1 MEKKRI
7 IRYGAAF
14 ISLAVL
20 FVIILVASINT
31 GSVHISVMEIINILL
46 KRTGEEAAAYSI
58 IWKIRLP
65 RLLMAA
71 VLGGALALSG
81 YLMQTFFFRNP
92 IAGPYVLGISS
103 GAKMVLAV
111 VTIIWSG
118 HIASMPVSLNVL
130 TSFAGSM
137 LCMLFVLF
145 FAGKVKS
152 MATLLVVGVM
162 IGNICSA
169 VTDFMINF
177 ANEAQI
183 VNLTHWSL
191 GTFSGASWTNL
202 KAATI
207 LILIT
212 FILTFLTAKPMSAY
226 QLGEDYAK
234 SMGINIKIFRIILI
248 TLASMLSACVT
259 AFAGPI
265 AFVGIAV
272 PHITK
277 LLFGTAKPIV
287 MIPAVTM
294 CGSIFCMACDLIART
309 ALAPSELSI
318 GTVTSV
324 IGAPIVIWLMV
335 GRKHER

>member
-81 YLMQTFFFRNP
+81 YLMQTFFRNP

-202 KAATI
+202 KAATV

-324 IGAPIVIWLMV
+324 IGAPIVIRLMV

>member
-14 ISLAVL
+14 ISLVVL

-81 YLMQTFFFRNP
+81 YLMQTFFRNP

-202 KAATI
+202 KAATV

>member
-14 ISLAVL
+14 ISLEVL

-81 YLMQTFFFRNP
+81 YLMQTFFRNP

-202 KAATI
+202 KAATV

>member
-81 YLMQTFFFRNP
+81 YLMQTFFRNP

-111 VTIIWSG
+111 VTIIRSG

-202 KAATI
+202 KAATV

>member
-81 YLMQTFFFRNP
+81 YLMQTFFRNP

-202 KAATI
+202 KAATV

-294 CGSIFCMACDLIART
+294 CGCIFCMACDLIART

>member
-81 YLMQTFFFRNP
+81 YLMQTFFRNP

-202 KAATI
+202 KAATV

-212 FILTFLTAKPMSAY
+212 FILTFLTAKPMSAD

-234 SMGINIKIFRIILI
+234 SRGINIKIFRIILI

>member
-81 YLMQTFFFRNP
+81 YLMQTFFRNP

-202 KAATI
+202 KAATV

-277 LLFGTAKPIV
+277 LL
-287 MIPAVTM
+287 
-294 CGSIFCMACDLIART
+294 LER
-309 ALAPSELSI
+309 LS
-318 GTVTSV
+318 
-324 IGAPIVIWLMV
+324 LL
-335 GRKHER
+335 

>member
-20 FVIILVASINT
+20 FAIILVASINT

-81 YLMQTFFFRNP
+81 YLMQTFFRNP

-202 KAATI
+202 KAATV

>member
-65 RLLMAA
+65 RVLMAA

-81 YLMQTFFFRNP
+81 YLMQTFFRNP

-202 KAATI
+202 KAATV

>member
-81 YLMQTFFFRNP
+81 YLMQTFFRNP

-202 KAATI
+202 KAATV

-294 CGSIFCMACDLIART
+294 CGRIFCMACDLIART

>member
-81 YLMQTFFFRNP
+81 YLMQTFFRNP

-202 KAATI
+202 KAATV

-294 CGSIFCMACDLIART
+294 CGSIFCMVCDLIART

>member
-81 YLMQTFFFRNP
+81 YLMQTFFRNP

-137 LCMLFVLF
+137 LCMLFVLV

-202 KAATI
+202 KAATV

>member
-81 YLMQTFFFRNP
+81 YLMQTFFRNP

-202 KAATI
+202 KAATV

-287 MIPAVTM
+287 VIPAVTM

>member
-20 FVIILVASINT
+20 FVIILIASINT

-81 YLMQTFFFRNP
+81 YLMQTFFRNP

-202 KAATI
+202 KAATV

>member
-31 GSVHISVMEIINILL
+31 GSVHISVMEIINIIL

-81 YLMQTFFFRNP
+81 YLMQTFFRNP

-202 KAATI
+202 KAATV

>member
-81 YLMQTFFFRNP
+81 YLMQTFFRNP

-118 HIASMPVSLNVL
+118 HIVSMPVSLNVL

-202 KAATI
+202 KAATV

>member
-81 YLMQTFFFRNP
+81 YLMQTFFRNP

-169 VTDFMINF
+169 VTYFMSNF

-183 VNLTHWSL
+183 FNLTHWSL

-202 KAATI
+202 KAATV

>member
-14 ISLAVL
+14 ISLAAL
-20 FVIILVASINT
+20 FVIILIASINT

-81 YLMQTFFFRNP
+81 YLMQTFFRNP

-202 KAATI
+202 KAATV

>member
-14 ISLAVL
+14 VSLAVL
-20 FVIILVASINT
+20 FVIILIASINT

-81 YLMQTFFFRNP
+81 YLMQTFFRNP

-202 KAATI
+202 KAATV

>member
-71 VLGGALALSG
+71 VLGGTLALSG
-81 YLMQTFFFRNP
+81 YLMQTFFRNP

-202 KAATI
+202 KAATV

>member
-81 YLMQTFFFRNP
+81 YLMQTFFRNP

-202 KAATI
+202 KAATV

-248 TLASMLSACVT
+248 TLASILSACVT

>member
-20 FVIILVASINT
+20 FVIILIASINT

-81 YLMQTFFFRNP
+81 YLMQTFFRNP

-202 KAATI
+202 KAATV

-294 CGSIFCMACDLIART
+294 CGSLFCMACDLIART

>member
-20 FVIILVASINT
+20 FVIILIASINT

-81 YLMQTFFFRNP
+81 YLMQTFFRNP

-202 KAATI
+202 KAATV

-277 LLFGTAKPIV
+277 LLFGTAKPVV

>member
-71 VLGGALALSG
+71 VLGGALAISG
-81 YLMQTFFFRNP
+81 YLMQTFFRNP

-202 KAATI
+202 KAATV

>member
-20 FVIILVASINT
+20 FVIILIASINT

-81 YLMQTFFFRNP
+81 YLMQTFFRNP

-202 KAATI
+202 KAATV

-335 GRKHER
+335 GRKHEK

>member
-20 FVIILVASINT
+20 FVIILIASINT

-81 YLMQTFFFRNP
+81 YLMQTFFRNP

-191 GTFSGASWTNL
+191 GTFSGASWPNL
-202 KAATI
+202 KVASI

>member
-81 YLMQTFFFRNP
+81 YLMQTFFRNP

-183 VNLTHWSL
+183 VNLTNWSL
-191 GTFSGASWTNL
+191 GTFSGESWTNL
-202 KAATI
+202 KAATV

>member
-20 FVIILVASINT
+20 FVIILIASINT

-81 YLMQTFFFRNP
+81 YLMQTFFRNP

-202 KAATI
+202 KAATV

-294 CGSIFCMACDLIART
+294 YGSIFCMACDLIART

>member
-81 YLMQTFFFRNP
+81 YLMQTFFRNP

-137 LCMLFVLF
+137 LCMLFVFF

-202 KAATI
+202 KAATV

>member
-81 YLMQTFFFRNP
+81 YLMQTFFRNP

-202 KAATI
+202 KAATV

-287 MIPAVTM
+287 MILAVTM

>member
-14 ISLAVL
+14 ISLAIL

-81 YLMQTFFFRNP
+81 YLMQTFFRNP

-202 KAATI
+202 KAATV

>member
-81 YLMQTFFFRNP
+81 YLMQTFFRNP

-202 KAATI
+202 KAATV

-272 PHITK
+272 SHITK

>member
-81 YLMQTFFFRNP
+81 YLMQTFFRNP

-202 KAATI
+202 KAATV

-309 ALAPSELSI
+309 ALSPSELSI

>member
-1 MEKKRI
+1 MKKKRI

-81 YLMQTFFFRNP
+81 YLMQTFFRNP

-202 KAATI
+202 KAATV

>member
-81 YLMQTFFFRNP
+81 YLMQTFFRNP

-202 KAATI
+202 KAATV

-309 ALAPSELSI
+309 ELAPSELSI

>member
-1 MEKKRI
+1 MGKKRI

-20 FVIILVASINT
+20 FVIILIASINT

-81 YLMQTFFFRNP
+81 YLMQTFFRNP

-191 GTFSGASWTNL
+191 GTFSGASWPNL
-202 KAATI
+202 KVASI

-277 LLFGTAKPIV
+277 LIFGTAKPIV

>member
-81 YLMQTFFFRNP
+81 YLMQTFFRNP

-169 VTDFMINF
+169 VTDLMINF

-183 VNLTHWSL
+183 VNLTHCSL

-202 KAATI
+202 KAATV